1 MPQIFIKKLTGA
13 LGLMLTVSFL
23 VFFFFLQI
31 VPGDAAQIKLG
42 MDGSPEAVQELRHQ
56 LGLDRPWPVRYLHWL
71 GHVLAGDLGQS
82 SVYGKPVAGLIAERL
97 PATVSLV
104 VFSLFIS
111 VVLAL
116 PLGVLAAV
124 HANRLADYVCRI
136 LMQLGMAVPSFWV
149 AIVLIIGF
157 FSIYLP
163 GFRQAA
169 TLVWERAPAGL

>member
-1 MPQIFIKKLTGA
+1 MPQIFIKKVDRRFRAHVDRIVPCL
-13 LGLMLTVSFL
+13 
-23 VFFFFLQI
+23 FFFLQI

-157 FSIYLP
+157 FPFIFP